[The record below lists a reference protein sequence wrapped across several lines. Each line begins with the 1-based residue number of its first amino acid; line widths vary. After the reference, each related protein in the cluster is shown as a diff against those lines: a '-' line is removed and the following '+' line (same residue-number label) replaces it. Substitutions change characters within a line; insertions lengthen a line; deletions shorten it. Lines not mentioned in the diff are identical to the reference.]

1 MSTYENSRKTLE
13 KIRQEFGC
21 KGEIIFRTAILYV
34 VEFGQ
39 RTFEDEEFMQLQFDR
54 IDAKHDTAEAEG
66 KSLYVGRHI
75 EKACFECAAK
85 IAMVDTCHLIIYIQ
99 KELWVGEEGG
109 LPYKRAIELLKGCM
123 SNIEMWNDCQCE
135 LTFHEFEDI
144 GFGEEEIGELGFGY
158 VLNIIE
164 EEENND

>member
-21 KGEIIFRTAILYV
+21 KGDIIFRTAMQYV

-39 RTFEDEEFMQLQFDR
+39 HTFEDEEFLQSQFDR
-54 IDAKHDTAEAEG
+54 IDAKHNTAEAEG

-85 IAMVDTCHLIIYIQ
+85 IAMVDTYHLIVYIQ
-99 KELWVGEEGG
+99 KEFWVGNEGG
-109 LPYKRAIELLKGCM
+109 IPYERAVKLLQNCMYEIEQRE
-123 SNIEMWNDCQCE
+123 NCE
-135 LTFHEFEDI
+135 DKLTLYAFEDI
-144 GFGEEEIGELGFGY
+144 GFDDNDLVTLNFGY
-158 VLNIIE
+158 LLDEREDGVNG
-164 EEENND
+164 